1 MESLQDYLDKL
12 HRVSGGVN
20 PPHLLVCA
28 DGGGAEELAAQV
40 FGRYRDLGL
49 WTFDGSLPWLV
60 LTPGPGDGPS
70 LPARLARAV
79 IEAQGLSARFRGGA
93 ALDLRDL
100 LPLSPADARALARL
114 MCGLEEEISFLLLA
128 PSGWDHTRSPL
139 GQLLRL
145 RAVTLPPPPAQELT
159 GRLLDL
165 LDRLGA
171 SCTGAG
177 QAALDRYLGAV
188 AARPGFEGTATLERM
203 AHVLQ
208 WESQLS
214 GLPLEEEQIS
224 ACLTA
229 SFGDPAQAFACRR
242 ASIGFGR

>member
-128 PSGWDHTRSPL
+128 
-139 GQLLRL
+139 QI
-145 RAVTLPPPPAQELT
+145 
-159 GRLLDL
+159 GR
-165 LDRLGA
+165 
-171 SCTGAG
+171 
-177 QAALDRYLGAV
+177 
-188 AARPGFEGTATLERM
+188 
-203 AHVLQ
+203 AHV
-208 WESQLS
+208 
-214 GLPLEEEQIS
+214 
-224 ACLTA
+224 
-229 SFGDPAQAFACRR
+229 
-242 ASIGFGR
+242 